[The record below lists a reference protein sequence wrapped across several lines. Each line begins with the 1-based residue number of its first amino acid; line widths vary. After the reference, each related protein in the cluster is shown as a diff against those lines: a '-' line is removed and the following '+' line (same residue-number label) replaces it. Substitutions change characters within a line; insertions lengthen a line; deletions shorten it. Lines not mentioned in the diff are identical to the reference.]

1 MIKNL
6 VLSSGSIIG
15 ISYLGCLQILE
26 ERNLVENIEN
36 ILGCSV
42 GALFGLYMCLGYNSS
57 ELHQILKKVNFS
69 DLTNIEYDDI
79 INFTENLGL
88 QDGIKIMKIT
98 EIMIKAKT
106 KNPDI
111 TFSELYNLTKKNLIV
126 LTTCLTDRKEEYFN
140 YILTPDVKIIDAV
153 RMSISIPFLF
163 KPVIYKNKYYVDG
176 AVINSY
182 PMDYFKDEM
191 DKTLG
196 ILIHTLGSCNIK
208 NIEDFC
214 LSILFCSLI
223 NKKNDTYEKYKHNT
237 ILISKYTKACSGF
250 EFSIDDEVKEV
261 LIKIGRDQCE
271 KALDSDLLRS
281 LLNNI
286 DDLKEDNTKQDETN
300 LDSKDI
306 GHNDIG
312 DNDID
317 YNNDLGDN
325 DLNDNDLN
333 DNDLD
338 DNDLNDNDLDDNNL
352 DDNDLDDNDLDDNF
366 EII

>member
-15 ISYLGCLQILE
+15 VSYLGCLQILE

-42 GALFGLYMCLGYNSS
+42 GALFGLYMSLGYSSS
-57 ELHQILKKVNFS
+57 ELYKILKKVNFS
-69 DLTNIEYDDI
+69 DMTNIEYNDI
-79 INFTENLGL
+79 INFTDNFGL
-88 QDGIKIMKIT
+88 QDGLKIMKIT

-111 TFSELYNLTKKNLIV
+111 TFLELYNLTKKNFIV
-126 LTTCLTDRKEEYFN
+126 LATCLTDRKEEYFN
-140 YILTPDVKIIDAV
+140 YKLTPDVKVIDAV

-163 KPVIYKNKYYVDG
+163 KPVIYNNKYYVDG

-237 ILISKYTKACSGF
+237 IIVSKYSGACSGF
-250 EFSIDDEVKEV
+250 NFSIDDKIKET
-261 LIKIGRDQCE
+261 LIEIGRDQCD
-271 KALDSDLLRS
+271 KGLNSDLLKG
-281 LLNNI
+281 LLNNN
-286 DDLKEDNTKQDETN
+286 LKEDIQEDIKEDIEEKDETN
-300 LDSKDI
+300 
-306 GHNDIG
+306 IG
-312 DNDID
+312 D
-317 YNNDLGDN
+317 DN
-325 DLNDNDLN
+325 L
-333 DNDLD
+333 
-338 DNDLNDNDLDDNNL
+338 
-352 DDNDLDDNDLDDNF
+352 